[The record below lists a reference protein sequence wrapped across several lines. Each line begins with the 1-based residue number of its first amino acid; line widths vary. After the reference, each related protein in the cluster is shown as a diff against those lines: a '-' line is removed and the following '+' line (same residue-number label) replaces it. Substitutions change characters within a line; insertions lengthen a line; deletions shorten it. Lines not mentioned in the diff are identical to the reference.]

1 MLFGFFRLH
10 MIKYKENKRQ
20 TKART
25 VHFIR
30 KMKENNERIEL
41 IMFSNVINRTLFCT
55 IYDSA
60 QTY

>member
-1 MLFGFFRLH
+1 